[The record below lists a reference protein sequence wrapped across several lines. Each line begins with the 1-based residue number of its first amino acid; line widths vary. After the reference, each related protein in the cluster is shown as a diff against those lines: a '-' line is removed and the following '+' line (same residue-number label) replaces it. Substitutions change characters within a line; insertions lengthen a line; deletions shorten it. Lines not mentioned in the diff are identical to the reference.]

1 MRYVYTRYIFTVY
14 FFIMAKEKDN
24 NLYFQRIQQ
33 LKKFHYKEDRLPSII
48 EMRWL
53 FHVSSQSAVQSFLVR
68 MIDDGFIRKDGKA
81 FLPTDELIG
90 ICARDDARGGI
101 ATVAKDSEKQQ
112 IVLAKYLVDDPLSTR
127 FAKVSGNSMEGAGI
141 VDWDFV
147 VVDTAKQAHL
157 GDIIFVITFE
167 WERLVKYY
175 EKNSRWML
183 VLRSANPEFPDLPV
197 DEHMEIWWVVIGS
210 FRRF

>member
-1 MRYVYTRYIFTVY
+1 
-14 FFIMAKEKDN
+14 MAKEKDN
-24 NLYFQRIQQ
+24 NLYLHRVQQ

-68 MIDDGFIRKDGKA
+68 MVEDGLVRKEGKA
-81 FLPTDELIG
+81 YLPTDELIG
-90 ICARDDARGGI
+90 ISARDDARGGT
-101 ATVAKDSEKQQ
+101 ATVVKDAEKQQ

-127 FAKVSGNSMEGAGI
+127 FAKVSGNSMEWAGI
-141 VDWDFV
+141 VDGDFV

-157 GDIIFVITFE
+157 GDIVFVITFE
-167 WERLVKYY
+167 WERLVKFY
-175 EKNSRWML
+175 EKNIRGSL
-183 VLRSANPEFPDLPV
+183 VLRSANPEFPDIPV
-197 DEHMEIWWVVIGS
+197 EEHMEIWWVVIGS